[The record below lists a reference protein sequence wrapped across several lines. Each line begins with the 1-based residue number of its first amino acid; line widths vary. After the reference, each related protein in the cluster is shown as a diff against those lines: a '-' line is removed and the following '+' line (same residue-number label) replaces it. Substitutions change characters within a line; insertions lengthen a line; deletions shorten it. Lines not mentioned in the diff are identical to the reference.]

1 MPLKQYIRFLYVTTL
16 LLNRNKMAVYFDKHS
31 ENSLIKMYA
40 EDWMLVFVAEEDKE
54 KSYVELFPTL
64 VSL

>member
-1 MPLKQYIRFLYVTTL
+1 
-16 LLNRNKMAVYFDKHS
+16 MAVYFDKHS